1 MQIIKNVSKWGNG
14 AGILL
19 PKEWINQEVKIILV
33 DRTLQIKREIFN
45 ILEKHLEDILGIYLV
60 GSYARGEQTENSDI
74 DLLAISNNTKK
85 EIQSGK
91 YRVSIAPLGSIKK
104 TLNKYPLIIYP
115 GLMEAKTIINSRLLE
130 ELKPVN
136 LSKNSF
142 DEFIK
147 ETKRI
152 AKINDKII
160 KLDKLEGNALLSGE
174 ILYSL
179 ILRLRGIFM
188 VKSILK
194 NAKYSNK
201 RFKEWLTETLSDKE
215 YDKVYAVYR
224 AVKEDKKSKIELEIS
239 VAEKLLSLIKKEI
252 KKLEKD

>member
-1 MQIIKNVSKWGNG
+1 MQIIRNVSKWGNG

-33 DRTLQIKREIFN
+33 DRTLQIKKEIFN
-45 ILEKHLEDILGIYLV
+45 ILEKYLEDILGIYLV
-60 GSYARGEQTENSDI
+60 GSYARNEQIGSSDI
-74 DLLAISNNTKK
+74 DILVISNNLKK

-91 YRVSIAPLGSIKK
+91 YHVSIVPLESIKK
-104 TLNKYPLIIYP
+104 TLNKYPLMIYP
-115 GLMEAKTIINSRLLE
+115 RLIEAKTIINARLLE
-130 ELKPVN
+130 ELKSVN
-136 LSKNSF
+136 FYKNSF

-152 AKINDKII
+152 IRMNNEII
-160 KLDKLEGNALLSGE
+160 KLDKLEGNMLLSSG
-174 ILYSL
+174 IIYSL

-188 VKSILK
+188 IKAIL
-194 NAKYSNK
+194 NNEKYSNK